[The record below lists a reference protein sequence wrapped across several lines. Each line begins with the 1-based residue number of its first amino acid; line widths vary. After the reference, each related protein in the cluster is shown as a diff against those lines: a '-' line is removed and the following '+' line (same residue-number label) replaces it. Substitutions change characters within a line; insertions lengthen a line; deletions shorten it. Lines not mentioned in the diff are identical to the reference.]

1 VEHQILNKL
10 IPRSDGGLLDIVV
23 LMDIPDL
30 RLPPQSESRLLE
42 YLRSVAFAIRLCLL
56 KEWGGAAV
64 ICRICKD
71 KGLTRESIPLFHYK
85 ISTK

>member
-1 VEHQILNKL
+1 MEHQILNNL

-42 YLRSVAFAIRLCLL
+42 YLRSVAFAIRLCPL
-56 KEWGGAAV
+56 KEWGV
-64 ICRICKD
+64 LQSFVEFVRTKD
-71 KGLTRESIPLFHYK
+71 
-85 ISTK
+85 